1 MVCCSFATETGY
13 NDAGDRMIRFL
24 FWNGIGLF
32 SIELSNNILLS
43 SSYREYD
50 KETNEKL
57 LLYLFVIHNRKREV
71 DVIKR
76 R

>member
-13 NDAGDRMIRFL
+13 NDDGNRDIRFL
-24 FWNGIGLF
+24 FWNEIGLF
-32 SIELSNNILLS
+32 SIGTSNNILLS

>member
-13 NDAGDRMIRFL
+13 NDDSNRDIRFL

-43 SSYREYD
+43 SSYRKYD

-57 LLYLFVIHNRKREV
+57 LLYLFVILNRKREV
-71 DVIKR
+71 DIIKR